1 MDVTVIIVSYNS
13 ERDIRDCLRSV
24 LAERDHVAQE
34 VIVLDNL
41 SKDATAE
48 IVRTEFP
55 EVKLLTPDANL
66 GFAAGNNEGVRHARG
81 EYILLLNPDTVILRN
96 AVDKIVDFARA
107 NPGHGLYGGRTF
119 KTDGSLEPSS
129 CWGRPTLWSMAMF
142 ASGLSTVFKKHT
154 LFDPESLGP
163 WKRDTVRE
171 VGVITGCF
179 LLAKKDFWGK
189 LGGFDESYFMYGED
203 TDLSMRSEEITGR
216 PPLICPDAELIH
228 KVGQSS
234 SQPLHK
240 ALLLYQGK
248 ASLVRGH
255 WHGPAQALGLF
266 LLAAGVGVRA
276 LGVKL
281 KSLLGRP
288 SSAPW
293 VGVWNDRHRW
303 LKGYERKDAP
313 SSPTSSPQ
321 PA

>member
-24 LAERDHVAQE
+24 LTERDHVAQE

-41 SKDATAE
+41 SKDATVE

-55 EVKLLTPDANL
+55 EVKLITPDANL
-66 GFAAGNNEGVRHARG
+66 GFAAGNNEGVRHATG
-81 EYILLLNPDTVILRN
+81 EYILLLNPDTVILRH
-96 AVDKIVDFARA
+96 AVDRIVDFARA
-107 NPGHGLYGGRTF
+107 NPGHGLYGGRTYQ
-119 KTDGSLEPSS
+119 TDGSLEPSS

-142 ASGLSTVFKKHT
+142 ASGMSTIFKKHP

-179 LLAKKDFWGK
+179 LLAKKDFWEQ

-203 TDLSMRSEEITGR
+203 TDLSMRSEELTGR
-216 PPLICPDAELIH
+216 SPVICPDAELIH

-234 SQPLHK
+234 AQPLHK

-266 LLAAGVGVRA
+266 LLAAGVGIRA
-276 LGVKL
+276 LGVTL
-281 KSLLGRP
+281 KSLLGRS

-293 VGVWNDRHRW
+293 VGVWKDRRRW
-303 LKGYERKDAP
+303 LKGYQLKSSTTAP
-313 SSPTSSPQ
+313 SPSPQ
-321 PA
+321 PV